1 MKLWI
6 SLSLAASFVGSA
18 FALPISSDLVSS
30 MGMGYNIGNTM
41 EVPAGPTAWGNSFPT
56 AEYVK
61 SIKAA
66 GFNTVRIPCAWDSHA
81 KNGVINAGWLD
92 SVKTVVDLVVNEGMY
107 AIVNIHWDSGWLED
121 EVFDGEHPDRNNVLK
136 TTKSDS
142 VAALQKNYWT
152 QIATKFAD
160 YDEHLIFASANEP
173 GVNDPRNYGDA
184 YNALSQTWKSQYTD
198 NGQFN
203 FTSDRMLILKKYHEA
218 CLQAVR
224 ETGGNNAT
232 RTIVVQMP
240 RTEIDE
246 YSLLANNYP
255 TDPAGSGY
263 TMAEAHFYPYQYSLM
278 TADADWGSC
287 FYYFDGMNSSTD
299 TKHNMGSTT
308 ESLGSKAHIDAQFD
322 KLQSAFT
329 SQGIPVIIGEMGAIK
344 RLEEIIGDNLRLHL
358 EGRAAW
364 YGYVASAAKS
374 RGIIPCIWDTGDE
387 GNGNMTVIRR
397 QTDKFAGNVGD
408 IVDYEVLNAMRKVYD
423 MDTLAGNSI
432 DKFVEASLDT
442 SDKMLRITYTFTRSD
457 SAETG
462 TLRINL
468 NGANWSDYVAISFQ
482 AKVGVTSNGPCSN
495 ESCSEY
501 GWTSLALF
509 AMSGSGWTWK
519 EANIDTSEIS
529 SAWKTY
535 KVSLD
540 ASGLELVDKSDVE
553 AIGLNVYG
561 TQVTGTIEMDNIVLY
576 KADGSEVVLENFN
589 KKLPDLEGIA
599 SGELVASTNAVKRPA
614 ARTFGKMSVSVQP
627 GAVNASFVASAS
639 GRASLSLVNS
649 NGQIVS
655 SKTFTMNR
663 GTNSVLLEA
672 NYRGPG
678 FLILKQNGN
687 RVAMPV
693 RLK

>member
-6 SLSLAASFVGSA
+6 SLSLAASFAGSA
-18 FALPISSDLVSS
+18 FALPTSSDLVAS

-41 EVPAGPTAWGNSFPT
+41 EVPSDPTAWGNSFPT

-66 GFNTVRIPCAWDSHA
+66 GFNTVRIPCAWNSHA
-81 KNGVINAGWLD
+81 TDGVINAGWLD

-121 EVFDGEHPDRNNVLK
+121 HVFDGDGYDQNGAITINA
-136 TTKSDS
+136 DS
-142 VAALQKNYWT
+142 IAAIQGSYWT
-152 QIATKFAD
+152 QIATKFAA
-160 YDEHLIFASANEP
+160 YDEHLVFSSANEP
-173 GVNDPRNYGDA
+173 GVNDPWNGGA
-184 YNALSQTWKSQYTD
+184 D
-198 NGQFN
+198 NGQWAF
-203 FTSDRMLILKKYHEA
+203 DDARAKVLQKYHEA
-218 CLQAVR
+218 CLKAVR
-224 ETGGNNAT
+224 ATGGNNAT
-232 RTIVVQMP
+232 RTVVVQMP
-240 RTEIDE
+240 RTEIDK
-246 YSLLANNYP
+246 YSYLANFYP

-278 TADADWGSC
+278 TADADYGSC
-287 FYYFDGMNSSTD
+287 FYYFDGMNSTTD

-308 ESLGSKAHIDAQFD
+308 ESQGSKAHIDAQFD
-322 KLQSAFT
+322 KLKSAFT
-329 SQGIPVIIGEMGAIK
+329 SQGIPVVIGEMGAIK
-344 RLEEIIGDNLRLHL
+344 RLEEIVGDNLRLHL

-408 IVDYEVLNAMRKVYD
+408 IVDYEVLNAMRKVYG

-495 ESCSEY
+495 ASCSEY

-509 AMSGSGWTWK
+509 AMSGSDWTWK
-519 EANIDTSEIS
+519 EANIDASEIS

-540 ASGLELVDKSDVE
+540 ASGLVLEDKSDVK

-561 TQVTGTIEMDNIVLY
+561 TQVSGTIEMDNIVLY

-614 ARTFGKMSVSVQP
+614 ARTFGKMSVNVQP
-627 GAVNASFVASAS
+627 GAVNASFVASSS

-649 NGQIVS
+649 NGRIVS
-655 SKTFTMNR
+655 SKTFSMNR

-672 NYRGPG
+672 DYRGPG

-687 RVAMPV
+687 CVAIPV

>member
-6 SLSLAASFVGSA
+6 SLSLAASFAGSA
-18 FALPISSDLVSS
+18 FALPTSSDLVAS

-41 EVPAGPTAWGNSFPT
+41 EVPSDPTAWGNSFPT

-66 GFNTVRIPCAWDSHA
+66 GFNTVRIPCAWNSHA
-81 KNGVINAGWLD
+81 TDGVINAGWLD

-121 EVFDGEHPDRNNVLK
+121 HVFDGDGYDQNGAITINA
-136 TTKSDS
+136 DS
-142 VAALQKNYWT
+142 IAAIQGSYWT
-152 QIATKFAD
+152 QIATKFAA
-160 YDEHLIFASANEP
+160 YDEHLVFSSANEP
-173 GVNDPRNYGDA
+173 GVNDPWNGGA
-184 YNALSQTWKSQYTD
+184 D
-198 NGQFN
+198 NGQWAF
-203 FTSDRMLILKKYHEA
+203 DDARAKVLQKYHEA
-218 CLQAVR
+218 CLKAVR
-224 ETGGNNAT
+224 ATGGNNAT
-232 RTIVVQMP
+232 RTVVVQMP
-240 RTEIDE
+240 RTEIDK
-246 YSLLANNYP
+246 YSYLANFYP

-278 TADADWGSC
+278 TADADYGSC
-287 FYYFDGMNSSTD
+287 FYYFDGMNSTTD
-299 TKHNMGSTT
+299 TKYNMGSTT
-308 ESLGSKAHIDAQFD
+308 ESQGSKAHIDAQFD
-322 KLQSAFT
+322 KLKSAFT
-329 SQGIPVIIGEMGAIK
+329 SQGIPVVIGEMGAIK
-344 RLEEIIGDNLRLHL
+344 RLEEIVGDNLRLHL

-408 IVDYEVLNAMRKVYD
+408 IVDYEVLNAMRKVYG

-495 ESCSEY
+495 ASCSEY

-509 AMSGSGWTWK
+509 AMSGSDWTWK
-519 EANIDTSEIS
+519 EANIDASEIS

-540 ASGLELVDKSDVE
+540 ASGLVLEDKSDVK
-553 AIGLNVYG
+553 AVGLNVYG
-561 TQVTGTIEMDNIVLY
+561 TQVSGTIEMDNIVLY

-614 ARTFGKMSVSVQP
+614 ARTFGKMSVNVQP
-627 GAVNASFVASAS
+627 GAVNASFVASSS

-655 SKTFTMNR
+655 SKTFSMNR

-687 RVAMPV
+687 RVAIPV

>member
-6 SLSLAASFVGSA
+6 SLSLAASFAGSA
-18 FALPISSDLVSS
+18 FALPKSSDLVTS

-121 EVFDGEHPDRNNVLK
+121 HVFDGDGYDQNGAITINA
-136 TTKSDS
+136 DS
-142 VAALQKNYWT
+142 IAAIQGSYWT
-152 QIATKFAD
+152 QIATKFAS
-160 YDEHLIFASANEP
+160 YDEHLVFSSANEP
-173 GVNDPRNYGDA
+173 GVNDPWNGGA
-184 YNALSQTWKSQYTD
+184 D
-198 NGQFN
+198 NGQWAF
-203 FTSDRMLILKKYHEA
+203 DDARAKVLQKYHEA
-218 CLQAVR
+218 CLNAVR
-224 ETGGNNAT
+224 ATGGNNAT
-232 RTIVVQMP
+232 RTVVVQMP
-240 RTEIDE
+240 RTEIDK
-246 YSLLANNYP
+246 YSYLANFYP

-329 SQGIPVIIGEMGAIK
+329 LKGIPVVIGEMGAIK

-364 YGYVASAAKS
+364 YGYVASAANS

-408 IVDYEVLNAMRKVYD
+408 IVDYEVLNAMRKAYG
-423 MDTLAGNSI
+423 MDTLTGNSI

-442 SDKMLRITYTFTRSD
+442 SDKMLRITYTSTRSD
-457 SAETG
+457 SSETG
-462 TLRINL
+462 TMRINL

-509 AMSGSGWTWK
+509 AMSGSGWTWD
-519 EANIDTSEIS
+519 EANIDASEIS

-540 ASGLELVDKSDVE
+540 ASGLELEDKSDV
-553 AIGLNVYG
+553 
-561 TQVTGTIEMDNIVLY
+561 TIEMDNIVLY

>member
-6 SLSLAASFVGSA
+6 SLSLAASFAGSA
-18 FALPISSDLVSS
+18 FALPKSSELVSP

-41 EVPAGPTAWGNSFPT
+41 EVPSDPTDWGNSFPT

-66 GFNTVRIPCAWDSHA
+66 GFNTVRIPCAWHSHA
-81 KNGVINAGWLD
+81 TGGVINAGWLD

-107 AIVNIHWDSGWLED
+107 AILNSHWDTGWLED
-121 EVFDGEHPDRNNVLK
+121 HVFDGDGYDQNGAITIK
-136 TTKSDS
+136 ADS
-142 VAALQKNYWT
+142 IAAIQESYWT
-152 QIATKFAD
+152 QIATKFAA

-173 GVNDPRNYGDA
+173 GVNDPWNGG
-184 YNALSQTWKSQYTD
+184 TD
-198 NGQFN
+198 NGQWGF
-203 FTSDRMLILKKYHEA
+203 DDARAKILQKYHEA
-218 CLQAVR
+218 CLKAVR
-224 ETGGNNAT
+224 ATGGNNAT
-232 RTIVVQMP
+232 RTVVVQMP
-240 RTEIDE
+240 RTEIDK
-246 YSLLANNYP
+246 YSYLANFYP

-278 TADADWGSC
+278 TEDATWGNC
-287 FYYFDGMNSSTD
+287 FYYFDGMNSTTD
-299 TKHNMGSTT
+299 TEHNMGSTT

-322 KLQSAFT
+322 KLKSAFT
-329 SQGIPVIIGEMGAIK
+329 SQGIPVVIGEMGAIK
-344 RLEEIIGDNLRLHL
+344 RLEDIVGDNLRLHL

-387 GNGNMTVIRR
+387 SNGNMTVIRR
-397 QTDKFAGNVGD
+397 QTDKFEGNVGD
-408 IVDYEVLNAMRKVYD
+408 IVDYEVLNALRTAYG

-432 DKFVEASLDT
+432 DKFVKASLDT
-442 SDKMLRITYTFTRSD
+442 SDKMLRITYTSAQSD
-457 SAETG
+457 SSEVG
-462 TLRINL
+462 TMRINL
-468 NGANWSDYVAISFQ
+468 NGADWSDFVAISFQ
-482 AKVGVTSNGPCSN
+482 AKVNISSAGPCSGT
-495 ESCSEY
+495 SCDNPY
-501 GWTSLALF
+501 AWTSLSLF
-509 AMSGSGWTWK
+509 AMSGSSWGWSDYNFEET
-519 EANIDTSEIS
+519 DIS
-529 SAWKTY
+529 TVWKTY
-535 KVSLD
+535 TISLD
-540 ASGLELVDKSDVE
+540 ASGLELSDKSDVK

-589 KKLPDLEGIA
+589 KKLPTLEGIA
-599 SGELVASTNAVKRPA
+599 SGELVVQTSAIKRPA
-614 ARTFGKMSVSVQP
+614 ARTFGKMFVNVQP
-627 GAVNASFVASAS
+627 GTVNASFVASAS

-687 RVAMPV
+687 RTTVPI